1 MYQPV
6 NGSRE
11 AVCSGGHIGPPLREA
26 GRCSGA
32 NGNWCKTGALRGG
45 TEPAP
50 YRGTGAGRRWDAPG
64 VWLPPAKFRN
74 EILGASQGHP
84 ALRRTGVR
92 AAGSSAPTGGCGRF
106 YQPPWDGLPR
116 RSRFAA
122 RRIAGSVIGVSSGM
136 GTFVPHPPSP
146 GYSKKGAAA
155 PFLVSG
161 ARAGKKLDHFS
172 PRRVRGEKYF
182 SGRKCGK
189 WPPQWG
195 GHFLRAVGLLFHS
208 AKTAKLSLARKVSFG
223 VTTPNEIIF
232 LP

>member
-74 EILGASQGHP
+74 EIWGVGHGHRPLRP
-84 ALRRTGVR
+84 AGGRGTARRVVVPYGWLRR
-92 AAGSSAPTGGCGRF
+92 AAAIALGSGAQRSVCASGGEG
-106 YQPPWDGLPR
+106 WAGI
-116 RSRFAA
+116 AA
-122 RRIAGSVIGVSSGM
+122 EITPKVSSNLGQSLSQ
-136 GTFVPHPPSP
+136 P
-146 GYSKKGAAA
+146 AAD
-155 PFLVSG
+155 S
-161 ARAGKKLDHFS
+161 
-172 PRRVRGEKYF
+172 
-182 SGRKCGK
+182 
-189 WPPQWG
+189 
-195 GHFLRAVGLLFHS
+195 
-208 AKTAKLSLARKVSFG
+208 SLYTRE
-223 VTTPNEIIF
+223 P
-232 LP
+232 